1 MTRVLP
7 CASSPSCPNHVPD
20 NIRVFY
26 IEAAECLSRRAYNA
40 AAPLFRKVLEIT
52 VKRMDPE
59 CPAGTNLKNRID
71 RLPAETG
78 VTPSMKSWAHE
89 IRLIGN
95 EAVHEDEPVQEK
107 DAKDIQAFTELFLTY
122 AFTLP
127 GMLEERRKA
136 TEGGGA

>member
-1 MTRVLP
+1 
-7 CASSPSCPNHVPD
+7 
-20 NIRVFY
+20 
-26 IEAAECLSRRAYNA
+26 
-40 AAPLFRKVLEIT
+40 
-52 VKRMDPE
+52 MDPE